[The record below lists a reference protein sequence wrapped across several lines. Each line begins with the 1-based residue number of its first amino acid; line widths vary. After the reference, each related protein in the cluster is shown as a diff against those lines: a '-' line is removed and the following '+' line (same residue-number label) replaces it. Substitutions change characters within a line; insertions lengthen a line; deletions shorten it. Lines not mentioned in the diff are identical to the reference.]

1 MQKSGETGGKLAEM
15 IKKAINDGKLTND
28 EYDRILMLA
37 DADAVIDPQ
46 EKRLLA
52 QLQELL
58 ANKTVVR
65 VANE

>member
-52 QLQELL
+52 QLQEML